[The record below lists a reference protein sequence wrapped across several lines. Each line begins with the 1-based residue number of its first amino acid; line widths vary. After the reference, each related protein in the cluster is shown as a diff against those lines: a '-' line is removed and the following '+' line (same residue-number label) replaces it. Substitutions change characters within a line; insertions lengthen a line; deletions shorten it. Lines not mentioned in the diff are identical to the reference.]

1 MHPIFT
7 KISSAFVYGPLTN
20 EELATITVAR
30 SQVPEPDGWYV
41 GVQMELPHL
50 VDKKI
55 FKWVPPV
62 LEQPAEV
69 VSEEPQPE

>member
-1 MHPIFT
+1 
-7 KISSAFVYGPLTN
+7 
-20 EELATITVAR
+20 
-30 SQVPEPDGWYV
+30 
-41 GVQMELPHL
+41 MELPHL
-50 VDKKI
+50 ADKKI